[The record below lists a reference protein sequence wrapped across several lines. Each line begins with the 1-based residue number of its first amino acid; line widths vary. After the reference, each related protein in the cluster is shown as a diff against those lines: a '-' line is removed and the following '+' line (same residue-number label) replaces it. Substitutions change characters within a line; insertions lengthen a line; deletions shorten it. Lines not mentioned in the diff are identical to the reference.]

1 MLNSLEHYNGSVLF
15 YWYRAISYTFDP
27 YDSFALDVSKQ

>member
-1 MLNSLEHYNGSVLF
+1 MARYFSIGTEPFLIL
-15 YWYRAISYTFDP
+15 SYTFDP